1 MLCAYQG
8 YPPAWPEL
16 ALPKAAGMTHAD
28 TGKRMRSLFR
38 GPRLERIG
46 WKEPYG
52 IPTGCPAPFKGWTLH
67 GLTRRDVGE

>member
-1 MLCAYQG
+1 
-8 YPPAWPEL
+8 
-16 ALPKAAGMTHAD
+16 MTHAD